1 MEFDRRRRCV
11 VKSLVSG
18 GVAVMGA
25 SAMPWSAAAQPRTR
39 AAQSTPRGV
48 WRARASLPV
57 KRAEVGV
64 AALGGHMY
72 VVGGTVQRGDEV
84 PVWASTAVHSYD
96 PRRDQWS
103 SRAPLPKPLTHVAV
117 AALGGRLYAF
127 GGFTG
132 AVHMNPQPDAY
143 VYDPGEDRWD
153 RLPDMPVALGS
164 IGVAAVGGRL
174 HLLGGRDS
182 HRIVTP
188 EGSPVSL
195 GFGTVRTHHVFAPR
209 RNTYVA
215 AQPLPADSRD
225 HVGVAVLG
233 DRVHVVGGRV
243 EDVGDNLTR
252 HDVYDIHRR
261 QWTQAAPLP
270 VARSAGAA
278 VVVNGGIV
286 YAGGECRPGS
296 STDTFDDVTVYNP
309 RTDRWR
315 AITTLPGSRHG
326 FGAVEL
332 DGRAY
337 FVAGSP
343 SCGGGASADT
353 LELAMRL

>member
-1 MEFDRRRRCV
+1 MAWP
-11 VKSLVSG
+11 
-18 GVAVMGA
+18 VAA
-25 SAMPWSAAAQPRTR
+25 RTR
-39 AAQSTPRGV
+39 AQAARSTPRGV

-57 KRAEVGV
+57 KRAEVAV
-64 AALGGHMY
+64 AALGGRVY
-72 VVGGTVQRGDEV
+72 VVGGTVQRGGEA

-103 SRAPLPKPLTHVAV
+103 SHAPLPRPLTHVAV
-117 AALGGRLYAF
+117 AAHGGRLYVF

-143 VYDPGEDRWD
+143 VYDPQLDRWG
-153 RLPDMPVALGS
+153 RLPDMPLALGS
-164 IGVAAVGGRL
+164 MGVAAVCGRL

-182 HRIVTP
+182 HRVVTP
-188 EGSPVSL
+188 EGSPISL
-195 GFGTVRTHHVFAPR
+195 GFGTVRTHHVFDPR
-209 RNTYVA
+209 HNTYTA

-225 HVGVAVLG
+225 HAGIAVLG

-261 QWTQAAPLP
+261 RWTQAAPLP

-278 VVVNGGIV
+278 VVLNGRIV

-296 STDTFDDVTVYNP
+296 TTDTFDDVTAYDP
-309 RTDRWR
+309 RTDRWC
-315 AITTLPGSRHG
+315 AVTTLPGSRHG

-332 DGRAY
+332 HGRAY

-353 LELAMRL
+353 LELTMQPTGR